1 MTNYNTIYR
10 NDKRLILDDNGLD
23 YLVSLEQ
30 KINKAA
36 SLLEKGITFCKNDSG
51 GVYDT
56 CNIVLKRE
64 QEALNILRRCDM
76 GQKPV
81 KIGHIR
87 LKTGQLFLKLGQVC
101 VNMGQKFLK
110 TGQYYIT
117 LNNPRELLLQNKEL
131 QDKIYELEHPEEQL
145 LKAEGLLK
153 DFYDLVCERDTYK
166 AKLNMVKDLV
176 MNSDKYDDGD
186 FEGCVFQNDILDIIR
201 GDINDK

>member
-1 MTNYNTIYR
+1 MK
-10 NDKRLILDDNGLD
+10 D
-23 YLVSLEQ
+23 
-30 KINKAA
+30 
-36 SLLEKGITFCKNDSG
+36 
-51 GVYDT
+51 
-56 CNIVLKRE
+56 LKV
-64 QEALNILRRCDM
+64 

-101 VNMGQKFLK
+101 VNIGQKFLK

-117 LNNPRELLLQNKEL
+117 LNNPKELLLQNKEL

-153 DFYDLVCERDTYK
+153 DFYDLVYERDTYK
-166 AKLNMVKDLV
+166 AKLNMVRDLV
-176 MNSDKYDDGD
+176 MNSDKYSDSD

-201 GDINDK
+201 GDANDR